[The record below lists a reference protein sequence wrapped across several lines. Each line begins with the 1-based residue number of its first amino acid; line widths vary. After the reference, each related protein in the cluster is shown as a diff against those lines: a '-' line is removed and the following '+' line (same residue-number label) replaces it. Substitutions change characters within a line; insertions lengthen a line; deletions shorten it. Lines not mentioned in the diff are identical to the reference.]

1 MLHSKKTEVVYWLVR
16 LGGEIPSEKSSLS
29 SMQLRVELGLVR
41 RTVALALHLLLWDPF
56 MMLGS
61 CEMPVDN
68 VTKFTPNSQGSICE
82 GATTLTGT
90 ITTRIAS
97 LNLTGIGFTN
107 FQQQKSPE
115 GGEVMKALVMTWRRL
130 LECQIVSTKF
140 LVGELLTPWRW
151 KLALVSQPWQPG
163 NFEQWSSN
171 VKEGMTSVLINI
183 MGAAG
188 SGLRFQDLDSIF
200 CIFLRRMVVGRLMA
214 FDNGGDIA
222 FSHQG
227 NCSESNLNCIN
238 SRTQVA
244 FADSS
249 INSPSRIGRK
259 DDLQSSR
266 ESGSLASGLASYLLQ
281 HYSSTLHNNLSADA
295 PGDLTHLQKLIE
307 DLGQEF
313 G

>member
-1 MLHSKKTEVVYWLVR
+1 
-16 LGGEIPSEKSSLS
+16 
-29 SMQLRVELGLVR
+29 
-41 RTVALALHLLLWDPF
+41 

-61 CEMPVDN
+61 CKIPVGN
-68 VTKFTPNSQGSICE
+68 VTKFTPNSQGSIFE
-82 GATTLTGT
+82 GTTTLTGT
-90 ITTRIAS
+90 MTTTIAS

-107 FQQQKSPE
+107 FEHQKKSKE

-130 LECQIVSTKF
+130 VECQIVSTKF

-163 NFEQWSSN
+163 NFEQWSLN
-171 VKEGMTSVLINI
+171 VKEGMACVLINM

-200 CIFLRRMVVGRLMA
+200 CLFLRTMVVGRLSA
-214 FDNGGDIA
+214 FENGGDIA
-222 FSHQG
+222 FSHEG
-227 NCSESNLNCIN
+227 DFSESNLNCIN
-238 SRTQVA
+238 SRTRVA
-244 FADSS
+244 LADSS

-259 DDLQSSR
+259 DDLQSSH
-266 ESGSLASGLASYLLQ
+266 ESGSLARGLALYLLQ
-281 HYSSTLHNNLSADA
+281 HYSSASHNNVELLSANA
-295 PGDLTHLQKLIE
+295 PGHLPHLQKLIG